1 IKDSQQKWR
10 RVEEGQTLEKGW
22 TIVRLTAE
30 ALTLT
35 TGKNSA
41 PPQWRWLRQGADNEA
56 MVSHN
61 TDSLDARR
69 AGGKR
74 GESVAGV

>member
-1 IKDSQQKWR
+1 MAYGHFYR
-10 RVEEGQTLEKGW
+10 PKGP
-22 TIVRLTAE
+22 TYPRAVNRGPE

-35 TGKNSA
+35 TGKNCA

-56 MVSHN
+56 MDSHN

-69 AGGKR
+69 AGGKS
-74 GESVAGV
+74 GESDAGG